1 MTKADTIQKIVEKTG
16 IQKEDVEKTLESFFL
31 TIKDTMSSGENIY
44 FRGFGSFTNKQRAA
58 KTARNIS
65 KNTTIIVPA
74 HVLPHF
80 KPSDDFISQV
90 KEGNPL
96 LA

>member
-16 IQKEDVEKTLESFFL
+16 IQKEDVEKTLASFFL

-44 FRGFGSFTNKQRAA
+44 FRGFGSFTNKKRAA

-74 HVLPHF
+74 HVIPHF
-80 KPSDDFISQV
+80 KPSDDFVSQV
-90 KEGNPL
+90 KEGNL
-96 LA
+96 QLV